1 MKNFSNKAF
10 TLIELMV
17 VIAIIAILILGSNFL
32 SFNNISNK
40 QKVETKAIKIT
51 NNLEEIRNNALLGR
65 GIGIDL
71 YVPKKYK
78 IDFSTSGSGVMKT
91 EYFSGA
97 TSYDYTLFNKDVN
110 FSDKFESISQ
120 IKCFDL
126 NNKTAKNTFSGS
138 NIGTGTIFIEGS
150 NMTLS
155 GSCSSG
161 TKILELEIK
170 RKSDIKKIQINTLNG
185 LIKIIK

>member
-1 MKNFSNKAF
+1 
-10 TLIELMV
+10 
-17 VIAIIAILILGSNFL
+17 
-32 SFNNISNK
+32 
-40 QKVETKAIKIT
+40 
-51 NNLEEIRNNALLGR
+51 
-65 GIGIDL
+65 
-71 YVPKKYK
+71 
-78 IDFSTSGSGVMKT
+78 MKT

-170 RKSDIKKIQINTLNG
+170 EN
-185 LIKIIK
+185 LI